1 MSGHDSPDEHEL
13 GMAGAYGP
21 PTPADDCEQAVCDQ
35 VKPQFLEKSGV
46 NTTMFVAKS
55 YRQQVV
61 AGMNYLIKVQYAD
74 DTYAH
79 ILVFEPLPGEN
90 KPPSLTTYQLDKTEG
105 DELVPFDE
113 EAGPPEGEEPVP
125 PKGEEAALP

>member
-1 MSGHDSPDEHEL
+1 M
-13 GMAGAYGP
+13 
-21 PTPADDCEQAVCDQ
+21 CDQ
-35 VKPQFLEKSGV
+35 EPQVQQPLDGGFGEVQQADEEIQALCDSVKAQFLEQSGV

-74 DTYAH
+74 ETYAH
-79 ILVFEPLPGEN
+79 ILVFELLPGEN
-90 KPPSLTTYQLDKTEG
+90 KLPSLTSYQLDKTEG
-105 DELVPFDE
+105 DELVPFNE
-113 EAGPPEGEEPVP
+113 EAGPPEGEELVP

>member
-1 MSGHDSPDEHEL
+1 M
-13 GMAGAYGP
+13 
-21 PTPADDCEQAVCDQ
+21 CDQ
-35 VKPQFLEKSGV
+35 EPQVQQPVIGGYGEVQQADEKIQALCDTVKPQFLEKSGV